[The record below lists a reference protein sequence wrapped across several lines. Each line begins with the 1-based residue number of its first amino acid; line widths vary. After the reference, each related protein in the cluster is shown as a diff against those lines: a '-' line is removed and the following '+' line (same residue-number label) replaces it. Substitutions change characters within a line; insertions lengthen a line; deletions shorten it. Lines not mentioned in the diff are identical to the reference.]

1 MLTTQGL
8 GSSTRHKL
16 LTIVIASFILSCLAA
31 VLQTRFNWSLHY
43 VPSFGRAT
51 QGSTYAYTNF
61 GNALFEALENHAP
74 GTPQLE
80 KPAYRAGLIFWKA
93 TQDTPRPDVI
103 HMNTSSVTTMR
114 QAHEDYLQTVQQL
127 TVPFRPGTSGI
138 VSTAGD
144 IYLPVF
150 IISLRMLR
158 RTGCQLPVE
167 LFLRSRD
174 EHGPY
179 LCDTLLP
186 SLNARCIHLD
196 DIAILGPRATT
207 IAKFQLKVFSILFSS
222 FENVL
227 FLDADNFLVHDPTN
241 LFAQDPF
248 QTSGL
253 VTWPD
258 FWASSASKHFY
269 QIIGHPVPAMNAL
282 PSSESGQLLVSKA
295 SHGTALMAAAY
306 YNFYG
311 PGYFYALMTQDGPG
325 GGDKETFVAGAQA
338 VGAPFHQVAHH
349 VDTIGYYEQGRER
362 YHGVAMVQYDPT
374 QEATPT
380 SDTASSHV
388 KDENEKPRPFA
399 IHHNY
404 PKFDPVELFSTDG
417 AAIDHATGTG
427 HRLLGDKN
435 LTMQRFGRDV
445 ESELWE
451 EIEYVACV
459 LGEKFRHWRTVLG
472 TSERNGTCELVREYR
487 ATVLGGD

>member
-1 MLTTQGL
+1 MLTTQSL
-8 GSSTRHKL
+8 GPTRHKL
-16 LTIVIASFILSCLAA
+16 LIIVIASFILSCLAA
-31 VLQTRFNWSLHY
+31 VLQSRFNWSLHY

-61 GNALFEALENHAP
+61 GNALFEALENHPP
-74 GTPQLE
+74 GTTQLE
-80 KPAYRAGLIFWKA
+80 KPAYRAGLIFWRA

-103 HMNTSSVTTMR
+103 HMNTTSVTAMR
-114 QAHEDYLQTVQQL
+114 QAHEDYLRTVQQL

-167 LFLRSRD
+167 LFLQSRD
-174 EHGPY
+174 EHGSY
-179 LCDTLLP
+179 LCDALLP
-186 SLNARCIHLD
+186 SLNARCVHLD
-196 DIAILGPRATT
+196 DILGPRATT
-207 IAKFQLKVFSILFSS
+207 IAKFQLKVFSMLFSS

-248 QTSGL
+248 RSSGL

-269 QIIGHPVPAMNAL
+269 EIIGHPVPAMNAL

-295 SHGTALMAAAY
+295 SHGPALMAAAY

-311 PGYFYALMTQDGPG
+311 PDYFYALMTQDGPG

-338 VGAPFHQVAHH
+338 VGAPFHQVEHH
-349 VDTIGYYEQGRER
+349 VDTIGYYEQGHER

-374 QEATPT
+374 T
-380 SDTASSHV
+380 SDAASPSSQ
-388 KDENEKPRPFA
+388 NNTPRPFA
-399 IHHNY
+399 VHHNY
-404 PKFDPVELFSTDG
+404 PKFDPVELFSADG
-417 AAIDHATGTG
+417 AATDHTTGKG
-427 HRLLGDKN
+427 HRLLGDRN

-445 ESELWE
+445 ERELWA
-451 EIEYVACV
+451 EIEYVACT
-459 LGEKFRHWRTVLG
+459 LGEKFRHWRTVPS
-472 TSERNGTCELVREYR
+472 TSERNGTCDQVKEYR
-487 ATVLGGD
+487 ATVFGGS